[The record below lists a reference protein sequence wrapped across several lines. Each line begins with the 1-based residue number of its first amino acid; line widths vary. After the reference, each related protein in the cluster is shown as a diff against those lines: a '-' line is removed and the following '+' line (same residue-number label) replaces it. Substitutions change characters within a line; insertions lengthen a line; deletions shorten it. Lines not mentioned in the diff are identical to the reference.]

1 LASLDV
7 KGKGKLGPKF
17 LGPFKVL
24 DKVGTIAYRLE
35 LPAGTKLHDIF
46 HVGLLKSFRGE
57 PPSVPGTLP
66 PICHGRACI
75 EPMMVEKSRV
85 VRGKLEVLVQWK
97 GLAATEASWMP
108 LEKFCKLYPSFQLPD
123 KLIVQGE
130 RCHGGD
136 NLQEAQEIECGSG
149 G

>member
-1 LASLDV
+1 LHRLLASLDV

-75 EPMMVEKSRV
+75 EPSFMDAIGGILQARSLGSVERVGSNRGFLDAIGGILQALSLLSTPRQADCPGGRDVMVGITYKR
-85 VRGKLEVLVQWK
+85 RRK
-97 GLAATEASWMP
+97 
-108 LEKFCKLYPSFQLPD
+108 
-123 KLIVQGE
+123 
-130 RCHGGD
+130 
-136 NLQEAQEIECGSG
+136 
-149 G
+149 